1 MQAIFSRLPD
11 HTYMY
16 VTLRMSLQM
25 YMLQLNFCFFS
36 LFLCML
42 MHVKGGRV
50 DCEPSFFFFRF
61 NEGSA
66 RELDG
71 PRKERDYA

>member
-1 MQAIFSRLPD
+1 MQAIILRLPD
-11 HTYMY
+11 HTYVTIRMIVFTNVY
-16 VTLRMSLQM
+16 VAVKFL
-25 YMLQLNFCFFS
+25 FFS

-42 MHVKGGRV
+42 MHVNGGRV

>member
-1 MQAIFSRLPD
+1 
-11 HTYMY
+11 
-16 VTLRMSLQM
+16 
-25 YMLQLNFCFFS
+25 
-36 LFLCML
+36 ML

-71 PRKERDYA
+71 PRKERDYTLRLGEGAERKIIF